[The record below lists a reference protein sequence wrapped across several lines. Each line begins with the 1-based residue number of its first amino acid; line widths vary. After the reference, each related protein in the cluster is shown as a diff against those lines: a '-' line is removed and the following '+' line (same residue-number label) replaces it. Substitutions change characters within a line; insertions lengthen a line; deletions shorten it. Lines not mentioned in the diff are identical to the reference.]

1 MDADSSNALA
11 AFGFL
16 TVLESAEHGL
26 FGGYLVLSPQG
37 RPLEFR
43 CSTPVAASRAQEIL
57 YGPTLRPY
65 LVAEVIGRALV
76 AGAELSAP
84 IILTD
89 QLDMLPLSLL
99 RPEEIL
105 YVEQLVSDDE
115 STAVDGAPHIASAAH
130 STHIASADSTSLTI
144 NGCRV
149 IAAPT
154 STTSAAS
161 LRAMLDPI
169 AAHVF
174 LAEPFER
181 IRAALTEAQLA
192 SQDDAEYRDDR
203 AAA

>member
-65 LVAEVIGRALV
+65 LFAEVIGRALV
-76 AGAELSAP
+76 AGAELHAP
-84 IILTD
+84 MILTD
-89 QLDMLPLSLL
+89 QRDMLPLSLL
-99 RPEEIL
+99 RPEQIL
-105 YVEQLVSDDE
+105 YVEQLVCDDE
-115 STAVDGAPHIASAAH
+115 PTAGEERVVRSAQPAAGDA
-130 STHIASADSTSLTI
+130 TTLVI
-144 NGCRV
+144 NGCQLQ
-149 IAAPT
+149 AAPM
-154 STTSAAS
+154 STATAS
-161 LRAMLDPI
+161 ELRALLDPL

-174 LAEPFER
+174 LVEPFER

-192 SQDDAEYRDDR
+192 SQDDEEYRDDR